1 MAVSDITLFSSLA
14 FGLDGTTSSL
24 QQVEQQLA
32 TGKQVNEP
40 SDNPLAYAGAQVLT
54 AEDSAVSNDTVLA
67 QQVQSQLNTA
77 SNALSDVT
85 SSVNSAISIATQGA
99 DSSINTTEM
108 TTLGSQVESILQQVI
123 GAANSQYGGAYLFA
137 GNQVQAAPYDTN
149 GNYSGDSGSNSVTFS
164 NGTKVQTN
172 VDGSSIFGDST
183 TGLIGTLTS
192 LANALNSGDKT
203 AVAAALPQLQTNLAG
218 IAAANG
224 SIGVSLSSVSS
235 VLNDA
240 TNENTSLQASI
251 ANLVDTDVP
260 QAAAQEQQTLLQQQ
274 ALISMGS
281 SLSQVPLINI
291 LA

>member
-54 AEDSAVSNDTVLA
+54 AQDSAVSNDTVLA

-108 TTLGSQVESILQQVI
+108 ATLGSQVESILQQVI
-123 GAANSQYGGAYLFA
+123 GAANSQCGGSYLFA

-149 GNYSGDSGSNSVTFS
+149 GNYSGDGGSNFVTFS

-192 LANALNSGDKT
+192 LASALDSGDKT

-224 SIGVSLSSVSS
+224 SLGVSLSSVSS

>member
-54 AEDSAVSNDTVLA
+54 AQDSAVSNDTVLA

-108 TTLGSQVESILQQVI
+108 ATLGSQVESILQQVI

-192 LANALNSGDKT
+192 LANTLNSGDKT

>member
-54 AEDSAVSNDTVLA
+54 AQDSAVSNDTVLA

-108 TTLGSQVESILQQVI
+108 ATLGSQVESILQQVI

>member
-260 QAAAQEQQTLLQQQ
+260 QAAAQEQQKLLQQQ